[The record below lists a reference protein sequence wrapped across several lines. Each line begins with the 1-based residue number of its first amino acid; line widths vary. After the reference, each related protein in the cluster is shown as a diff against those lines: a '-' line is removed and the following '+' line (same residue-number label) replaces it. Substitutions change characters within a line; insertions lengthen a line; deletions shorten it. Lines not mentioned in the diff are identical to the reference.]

1 MSSSNAPSPTGS
13 YTSASRSELRLSII
27 LGLDDLWHHKP
38 KYQEIVRRARDAGL
52 GGASVWRGVEG
63 YGASSHI
70 HTTRLLDLAD
80 GLPVLVVILD
90 DPPRIRA
97 FVQAIA
103 ELLTQATV
111 TLEDVERIHVTED
124 RA

>member
-1 MSSSNAPSPTGS
+1 MRADEPTPAASPTH
-13 YTSASRSELRLSII
+13 TIESRPELRLSII

-52 GGASVWRGVEG
+52 AGASVWRGIEG

-80 GLPVLVVILD
+80 GLPVLVVIVD
-90 DPPRIRA
+90 EESRIRG
-97 FVQAIA
+97 FLEGVA
-103 ELLTQATV
+103 ELLTSATV
-111 TLEDVERIHVTED
+111 TLDRVERVHVSD

>member
-1 MSSSNAPSPTGS
+1 MRADEPTPTASPT
-13 YTSASRSELRLSII
+13 YTIESRPELRLSII

-52 GGASVWRGVEG
+52 AGASVWRGIEG

-80 GLPVLVVILD
+80 GLPVLVVIVD
-90 DPPRIRA
+90 EESRIRG
-97 FVQAIA
+97 FLEGVA
-103 ELLTQATV
+103 ELLTSATV
-111 TLEDVERIHVTED
+111 TLDRVERVHVSD

>member
-1 MSSSNAPSPTGS
+1 MSSSNTPSPNTS
-13 YTSASRSELRLSII
+13 YTCTSRTELRLSII
-27 LGLDDLWHHKP
+27 VGQDDLWHHKP
-38 KYQEIVRRARDAGL
+38 TYQEIVRRARDAGL
-52 GGASVWRGVEG
+52 SGASVWRGVEG

-90 DPPRIRA
+90 DPPRVRS

-111 TLEDVERIHVTED
+111 TLEDVERVHVAEGP
-124 RA
+124 A

>member
-1 MSSSNAPSPTGS
+1 MSSSNAPSPPPS
-13 YTSASRSELRLSII
+13 YTSTSRGELRLSII
-27 LGLDDLWHHKP
+27 LGQDDLWRHKP

-52 GGASVWRGVEG
+52 SGASVWRGVEG

-80 GLPVLVVILD
+80 GLPVLVIILD
-90 DPPRIRA
+90 DPPRVRA
-97 FVQAIA
+97 FVEAIA

-111 TLEDVERIHVTED
+111 TLEDVERVRVVEGP
-124 RA
+124 A